1 MADWGSCGGSHIV
14 RENLAQVVLLKHY
27 LKPAPVVAERF
38 VHATEPQRIP
48 CAPKIDGNGM
58 TIRAILS
65 VAMGV
70 ALLTSGGCQQA
81 GSMRDD
87 LSRALSSPPTPQS
100 RNARPVARTK
110 ATSVENTKPN
120 NTEPPSETFV
130 ESAKPSTSEPSLAA
144 TDTAANPQAP
154 TPPNEP
160 AVQLAGKNENE
171 LRALLGAPT
180 EELNQPPG
188 KRWLYHDWQCTLY
201 VQLFPDIQTKQFGT
215 LSYAVKSDNDT
226 DEGRRLCLAQFQ
238 SRVRARHP

>member
-1 MADWGSCGGSHIV
+1 
-14 RENLAQVVLLKHY
+14 
-27 LKPAPVVAERF
+27 
-38 VHATEPQRIP
+38 
-48 CAPKIDGNGM
+48 M

-65 VAMGV
+65 VAMGL

-110 ATSVENTKPN
+110 ATSVENAKPN
-120 NTEPPSETFV
+120 NPEPPSV
-130 ESAKPSTSEPSLAA
+130 ESAKPSTAEPSLAA
-144 TDTAANPQAP
+144 TDTAADRPAP
-154 TPPNEP
+154 ANEP

-188 KRWLYHDWQCTLY
+188 KRWLYRDGQCTLY

-226 DEGRRLCLAQFQ
+226 EEGRRLCLAQFQ